1 MGHYYY
7 YFRVLSLLLISYQV
21 LCILMMNT
29 QATRHCVNMINNE
42 GKPILSCDNRKSNMK
57 QPSVSVNDN
66 IQPNDFTSESY
77 YANDNDD
84 EDDYNS
90 FRQKQSHQLIPD
102 DYEPISSQ
110 DEYGYLRNT
119 KKRGFVRIGKRG
131 FVRIGKRGFVRIGR

>member
-1 MGHYYY
+1 
-7 YFRVLSLLLISYQV
+7 
-21 LCILMMNT
+21 MNT